1 MCSSCSNQL
10 GHRSLSK
17 HCEPEADVAPEVRT
31 TRAGSVRVR
40 ASLRSRQPGG
50 STQPASESVVALEL
64 MKVIVDLSNCDL
76 HGLCVEAAPEVF
88 EIDDNGVLKV
98 LIEAPPEDLRAKVE
112 KAVRECPTGAITI
125 QE

>member
-1 MCSSCSNQL
+1 M
-10 GHRSLSK
+10 R
-17 HCEPEADVAPEVRT
+17 
-31 TRAGSVRVR
+31 
-40 ASLRSRQPGG
+40 
-50 STQPASESVVALEL
+50 
-64 MKVIVDLSNCDL
+64 VIVDLSNCDL

-112 KAVRECPTGAITI
+112 KAARECPTGAITI